1 MKKKLPAVLAAL
13 LCIVGVV
20 LGLRA
25 YFVFVSHTI
34 YTESTAHLT
43 EVLHQ
48 ANLNLYNQVSDK
60 WNQMELW
67 IPYLESV
74 DSETK
79 IKDYVENAQN
89 KIHFTDFYFISR
101 DSEYITLDGRTGY
114 LDLRQRLSELI
125 LDHQPVVVNSV
136 VPDKPEIMVFAIPT
150 ERGSY
155 RGFDYEAIAITYNN
169 SDLVKALKTTSF
181 DGQAGTYAVLGDGRV
196 VLDNSSENIKNIHNM
211 FAFLDECD
219 NVTEKMY
226 AEVSQA
232 FQKGENGAMIARFE
246 GRSYYFLYEPADF
259 QDWMV
264 ICLVPSDVVNASMNK
279 LQFISM
285 LVVSAIVIGLALFV
299 IWMVVQQSRHKLK
312 LMDNALISRDEL
324 FSKLSSNVDDIFIM
338 LSANNLKVEYV
349 SPNIE
354 KLLGFSEKKVMED
367 IRTIAQAKKGNGAAV
382 DKERLVEMQSGE
394 QMEWDIEYIHQKKGE
409 VRLFHVIAFCSDIQ
423 GERKYIVDM
432 SDRTDDRK
440 MNQALKAAVQT
451 AENASRAKSAFLSS
465 MSHDI
470 RTPMNAIIGFTTL
483 AAANVTNTE
492 KVKDYLAKIL
502 SSGNHLLSLINDV
515 LDMSRIESGK
525 IHLEEQKANLSDIF
539 HDIKTIVGGQIHA
552 KQLDLFMD
560 ILDVTDE
567 DVYCDKTRLNQVLLN
582 LLSNAIKF
590 TPPCGAVSV
599 RVSQIPNAPEG
610 KGRYEIRV
618 KDTGIGMSPEF
629 AARIFEPF
637 ERERTSTVSQIQGTG
652 LGMSI
657 SKNII
662 DMMGGTIEVYTEQG
676 KGTEFV
682 IRLTFRLQ
690 SERRGIEKIKELEG
704 LKALVVDDDFNT
716 CDSVTKML
724 VTVGMRSEWTLSGK
738 EAVLRARQSLEIN
751 DAFHAYII
759 DWRLPDMNGIEV
771 TRQIRALGDDTPIII
786 LTAYDWTDIE
796 AEAKAAGVTAFC
808 SKPMFMSDLRETLL
822 VALGQMKAKKES
834 VLPIPHEA
842 VDFRGKHLLLAEDNE
857 LNREIALEILGEYG
871 FVIDTAQT
879 GAEAVEK
886 IVASA
891 PGDYD
896 LILMDIQM
904 PVMDGYEATRMI
916 RKLDDPKLASIPI
929 LAMTANAFDEDRK
942 AALNCGMNGFLSK
955 PINIKEVIQT
965 LQSVLSQRH

>member
-367 IRTIAQAKKGNGAAV
+367 IRTIAQAKTGNGAAV